1 MIKMKVLFPLFIVG
15 IMVLS
20 TFGVVLSSFTS
31 NNIESI
37 KYKQYKFT
45 HDSNIWFTYK
55 GNQRIEFI
63 TDPREL
69 DSVYIGDIITKLVT
83 HPKIYVSINPD
94 NNLDVERQI
103 FKETVSQL
111 LKIPII
117 AACSKDHESCSN
129 LPIKNC
135 NDSVL
140 NQVLVIKLE
149 PG

>member
-1 MIKMKVLFPLFIVG
+1 M
-15 IMVLS
+15 
-20 TFGVVLSSFTS
+20 
-31 NNIESI
+31 
-37 KYKQYKFT
+37 
-45 HDSNIWFTYK
+45 
-55 GNQRIEFI
+55 
-63 TDPREL
+63 
-69 DSVYIGDIITKLVT
+69 T

-111 LKIPII
+111 FKIPII

-149 PG
+149 PGNNQIQEDPSCIAVLGNRDYIIKIIEELR